1 MLTER
6 ENDVLKLI
14 CKGYTNQE
22 IAKELFITPHTAK
35 AHVASIIRKFGVD
48 NRTLVVCYA
57 IKHKL
62 VDLDI

>member
-22 IAKELFITPHTAK
+22 IAKELFITTHTAK
-35 AHVASIIRKFGVD
+35 AHVASIIKKFGVD

-57 IKHKL
+57 IKHGM
-62 VDLDI
+62 VNLDN